1 MGNVPFSLRKFG
13 RARWLMIALPVIV
26 IIVAAAMLLVNQA
39 QTYIKEKLEGSLGKN
54 FSIGAVSLGVR
65 SFEFLDVRIKDA
77 SGRDSLYIPEVS
89 CGFRIFDLLTG
100 RKVIRRV
107 AFRQPQIRFEID
119 PKGRMIGP
127 IPALPP
133 GGGSE
138 KDKSGPP
145 WVVDKVVISQGT
157 LDFLDRR
164 EPRRPVRISVQEI
177 FFTLGHLA
185 LPADGGDSPYDLA
198 AAVAGRPGLGTIQ
211 SRGRIQFG
219 RNDAEFS
226 VKVAN
231 LDITGFEPYY
241 QKDYPLSLS
250 KGYLDLDMTGKIT
263 GGKIGASGKAVLRDL
278 TASSR
283 SDAGGL
289 FMGIPFSLLTTFL
302 EGHDRQ
308 IPVHF
313 KLEGDLK
320 NPAFSLRE
328 NLIRAIASGLAET
341 VGYVFSLP
349 GGIKSGSLTSKV
361 GRWGERLKKSLSP

>member
-1 MGNVPFSLRKFG
+1 MGNVQFSLRKFG
-13 RARWLMIALPVIV
+13 RARWVLIALPVVVIV
-26 IIVAAAMLLVNQA
+26 IVVAALLVNQA
-39 QTYIKEKLEGSLGKN
+39 QKYIKDKLEGSLGKN

-65 SFEFLDVRIKDA
+65 SFDFLDVRIKDA
-77 SGRDSLYIPEVS
+77 SGRDLLYVPEIS

-127 IPALPP
+127 VPALPP
-133 GGGSE
+133 GGGGV
-138 KDKSGPP
+138 KDKPSPP
-145 WVVDKVVISQGT
+145 WVVDKVVISQGA

-164 EPRRPVRISVQEI
+164 HPQKPVRINIQEI

-198 AAVAGRPGLGTIQ
+198 AAVAGRSGMGIIQ

-219 RNDAEFS
+219 RHDAEFS
-226 VKVAN
+226 VKVVN

-241 QKDYPLSLS
+241 QKDYPVSLS
-250 KGYLDLDMTGKIT
+250 KGYLDLDMTGKIA
-263 GGKIGASGKAVLRDL
+263 GGRINASGKAVLKDL
-278 TASSR
+278 TSGSR
-283 SDAGGL
+283 SDAGGFFL
-289 FMGIPFSLLTTFL
+289 GIPFSLLTTFL

-308 IPVHF
+308 IPLRF